1 MQAYDEAFFA
11 MWKQRKNERTIIK
24 KSTEASNY
32 IRNER
37 IHKKVFS
44 RNEA

>member
-11 MWKQRKNERTIIK
+11 TWKQRKNERTIIK
-24 KSTEASNY
+24 KSTEAMNY
-32 IRNER
+32 IQSNR
-37 IHKKVFS
+37 IHQKVYS